1 MRKHAN
7 NKRGLSNIIA
17 TILMILVVM
26 VGMGLLFAYLTTYVA
41 NYQAGSGSSVLE
53 SMTVEDVWFKNS
65 NQVEIWVYN
74 VGKVGF
80 TITNIYVNGTLPP
93 APPIILQ
100 MDEKGNLTPV
110 NSLLTSNS
118 PVVQIG
124 WHADILVTLAQQ
136 YNGNDYSFKIVTSRG
151 SAFSESAAAPQ
162 S

>member
-7 NKRGLSNIIA
+7 NKTGISNIVS
-17 TILMILVVM
+17 TLLMILVVM

-41 NYQAGSGSSVLE
+41 NYQIGSGSSVLE

-80 TITNIYVNGTLPP
+80 TITSIYVNATPP
-93 APPIILQ
+93 S
-100 MDEKGNLTPV
+100 DFTV
-110 NSLLTSNS
+110 NSNS
-118 PVVQIG
+118 DPSVVSVG
-124 WHADILVTLAQQ
+124 GHADVLITLSQPWS
-136 YNGNDYSFKIVTSRG
+136 NGVAYSFKIVTSRG
-151 SAFSESAAAPQ
+151 SAFSETHSPL

>member
-26 VGMGLLFAYLTTYVA
+26 IGMGLLFAFLTTYVA
-41 NYQAGSGSSVLE
+41 SYQAGSGSSVLE

-80 TITNIYVNGTLPP
+80 TIMNIYVNGTPPP
-93 APPIILQ
+93 APPSIVQL
-100 MDEKGNLTPV
+100 DEQGNLIPV
-110 NSLLTSNS
+110 NSPLTIGS
-118 PVVQIG
+118 PVVPVDC
-124 WHADILVTLAQQ
+124 HADILITLAQQ
-136 YNGNDYSFKIVTSRG
+136 YNGNEYTFKIVTSRG
-151 SAFSESAAAPQ
+151 SAFSESALAPQ